1 MGIAGTDACG
11 GWLSM
16 AAKKLNLDNFLPYRL
31 SIASNALSSRIAAE
45 YENRFGL
52 KIPEWRLMAVL
63 GEGQP
68 KTQRE
73 LVAATRM
80 DKVTVNR
87 AAKALAD
94 RQLIARQAHE
104 ADGRSHHLELTET
117 GRSLYDAIVPA
128 ALASEAQLES
138 NISAGER
145 ATMMAI
151 LAKLTAAAED
161 YG

>member
-1 MGIAGTDACG
+1 
-11 GWLSM
+11 M

-31 SIASNALSSRIAAE
+31 SIASNVLSSRIAAE
-45 YENRFGL
+45 YQNRFGL

-63 GEGQP
+63 GEGRP
-68 KTQRE
+68 LTQRE

-87 AAKALAD
+87 AAKALAE
-94 RQLIARQAHE
+94 RRLIARQAHE

-138 NISAGER
+138 NLADHER
-145 ATMMAI
+145 ETLLAI
-151 LAKLTAAAED
+151 LAKLTSAAED

>member
-1 MGIAGTDACG
+1 
-11 GWLSM
+11 M

-31 SIASNALSSRIAAE
+31 SIASNVLSSRIAAE

-104 ADGRSHHLELTET
+104 ADGRSEEHTSELQ
-117 GRSLYDAIVPA
+117 SLMRNSYAVFCLKNKNVII
-128 ALASEAQLES
+128 
-138 NISAGER
+138 N
-145 ATMMAI
+145 
-151 LAKLTAAAED
+151 K
-161 YG
+161 

>member
-1 MGIAGTDACG
+1 
-11 GWLSM
+11 M
-16 AAKKLNLDNFLPYRL
+16 AAKTLNLDNFLPYRL
-31 SIASNALSSRIAAE
+31 SIASNALSERIAAE
-45 YENRFGL
+45 YQNRFGL

-63 GEGQP
+63 GEGRP
-68 KTQRE
+68 MTQRE

-128 ALASEAQLES
+128 ALASEAQLEAQL
-138 NISAGER
+138 SASER
-145 ATMMAI
+145 AALMAM
-151 LAKLTAAAED
+151 LAKLTAAAEN
-161 YG
+161 YA

>member
-1 MGIAGTDACG
+1 
-11 GWLSM
+11 M

-31 SIASNALSSRIAAE
+31 SVASNALSSRIAAE
-45 YENRFGL
+45 YQNRFGL

-63 GEGQP
+63 GEGVP
-68 KTQRE
+68 RTQRE
-73 LVAATRM
+73 LVAITQM

-87 AAKALAD
+87 AAKGLAD

-138 NISAGER
+138 NLADHER
-145 ATMMAI
+145 ETLLAI
-151 LAKLTAAAED
+151 LAKLTSAAED

>member
-1 MGIAGTDACG
+1 
-11 GWLSM
+11 M

-31 SIASNALSSRIAAE
+31 SIASNVLSSRIAAE

-94 RQLIARQAHE
+94 RQLIARQAPE
-104 ADGRSHHLELTET
+104 ADGPSPHLAPPET
-117 GRSLYDAIVPA
+117 GQD
-128 ALASEAQLES
+128 
-138 NISAGER
+138 GR
-145 ATMMAI
+145 APGRETGGP
-151 LAKLTAAAED
+151 
-161 YG
+161 YV

>member
-1 MGIAGTDACG
+1 
-11 GWLSM
+11 M
-16 AAKKLNLDNFLPYRL
+16 AAKTLNLDQFLPYRL
-31 SIASNALSSRIAAE
+31 SIASNALSERIAEE
-45 YENRFGL
+45 YQSRFGL

-104 ADGRSHHLELTET
+104 ADGRSHHLALTET
-117 GRSLYDAIVPA
+117 GWSLYDAIGPA
-128 ALASEAQLES
+128 ALATEERLES
-138 NISAGER
+138 HLSAAER
-145 ATMMAI
+145 KTLMAI
-151 LAKLTAAAED
+151 LAKLIKAAED
-161 YG
+161 YD

>member
-1 MGIAGTDACG
+1 
-11 GWLSM
+11 M

-45 YENRFGL
+45 YENCFGL

-73 LVAATRM
+73 LVEATRM

-94 RQLIARQAHE
+94 RHLIARQAHE
-104 ADGRSHHLELTET
+104 ADGRSHHLDLTET

-128 ALASEAQLES
+128 ALASEAQLEL
-138 NISAGER
+138 NISASER
-145 ATMMAI
+145 ATLMAI
-151 LAKLTAAAED
+151 LAKLTAAAETYD
-161 YG
+161 

>member
-1 MGIAGTDACG
+1 VKFAGNGAWG
-11 GWLSM
+11 FESM

-31 SIASNALSSRIAAE
+31 SIASNALSERIATE
-45 YENRFGL
+45 YQNRFGL

-63 GEGQP
+63 GEGRP
-68 KTQRE
+68 LTQRE
-73 LVAATRM
+73 LVSATRM

-94 RQLIARQAHE
+94 RKLIARQAHE
-104 ADGRSHHLELTET
+104 VDGRSHHLELTET

-128 ALASEAQLES
+128 ALASEARLES
-138 NISAGER
+138 NLRSDER
-145 ATMMAI
+145 ATLLAI

>member
-1 MGIAGTDACG
+1 MEG
-11 GWLSM
+11 LSVM

-45 YENRFGL
+45 YQNRFGL

-63 GEGQP
+63 GEGAP
-68 KTQRE
+68 RTQRE
-73 LVAATRM
+73 LVAITRM

-87 AAKALAD
+87 AAKTLAD

-104 ADGRSHHLELTET
+104 ADGRSHHLELTAT

-128 ALASEAQLES
+128 ALTTEEKLES
-138 NISAGER
+138 RLTAAER
-145 ATMMAI
+145 TALMAI
-151 LAKLTAAAED
+151 LAKLIATAED
-161 YG
+161 YA

>member
-1 MGIAGTDACG
+1 MGVLHG
-11 GWLSM
+11 M

-31 SIASNALSSRIAAE
+31 SIASNALSERIATE
-45 YENRFGL
+45 YQNRFGL

-63 GEGQP
+63 GEG
-68 KTQRE
+68 KSLTQRE

-94 RQLIARQAHE
+94 RQLIARLAHE

-128 ALASEAQLES
+128 ALASEARLES
-138 NISAGER
+138 NLSPDER
-145 ATMMAI
+145 KVLLAI

>member
-1 MGIAGTDACG
+1 MV
-11 GWLSM
+11 
-16 AAKKLNLDNFLPYRL
+16 AKTLNLDQFLPYRL
-31 SIASNALSSRIAAE
+31 SIASNALSERIAAD
-45 YENRFGL
+45 YQNRFGL

-73 LVAATRM
+73 LVAKTRM

-94 RQLIARQAHE
+94 RQLIRRQAHE

-117 GRSLYDAIVPA
+117 GWSLYDAIVPA
-128 ALASEAQLES
+128 ALSTEERLES
-138 NISAGER
+138 HISGKER
-145 ATMMAI
+145 QALMAI
-151 LAKLTAAAED
+151 LAKLIHAAKD
-161 YG
+161 YE

>member
-1 MGIAGTDACG
+1 MTVGDFE
-11 GWLSM
+11 SM

-31 SIASNALSSRIAAE
+31 SIASNVLSSRIADE
-45 YENRFGL
+45 YQNRFGL

-63 GEGQP
+63 GEGKP

-87 AAKALAD
+87 AAKALAE

-104 ADGRSHHLELTET
+104 ADGRSHHLELTQT
-117 GRSLYDAIVPA
+117 GWSLYDAIVPA

-138 NISAGER
+138 NITADER
-145 ATMMAI
+145 ATLLAI
-151 LAKLTAAAED
+151 LAKLTAAAEN